1 MQPKARS
8 TPLSC
13 LFAVN
18 KPTGQISMQLLDKL
32 QPLFASSSL
41 FKDDSNDAQ
50 QTKQKYNK
58 RDKRSK
64 FKHANRVKMGQ
75 GGTLDPLADGVL
87 VIGTYKATKHLS
99 KFLDCTKEYRA
110 IGLLGC
116 STDSY
121 DSDGK
126 RVRTTTWDHVT
137 AETIN
142 DKLAQFRGEIMQTP
156 PVFSAL
162 KMDGKKLCDYAREG
176 VPLPRPIAARK
187 QTVHSIELL
196 SFKTGQ
202 EHDYEWPAESLDDS
216 ARLELERLEKM
227 VKDGKTVVPSEEE
240 VKADPEVPVTEGAAS
255 QASQASR
262 PPIFELSMTV
272 SSGTYVRSIIHDL
285 ALALG
290 SSAHVVK
297 LTRTRQGQF
306 ALDASTSKT
315 VATDRAQ
322 AEPTLTSAPAE
333 QPADSTEPAADET
346 GEKQGTATSPSKDVE
361 PAPKECIEWSVFE
374 QALRAFERS
383 RDGQS
388 GMETD
393 EEGLQ
398 EWERQI
404 LRTCE
409 EV

>member
-1 MQPKARS
+1 M
-8 TPLSC
+8 
-13 LFAVN
+13 
-18 KPTGQISMQLLDKL
+18 
-32 QPLFASSSL
+32 FASSSL
-41 FKDDSNDAQ
+41 FKDDSKDSQ
-50 QTKQKYNK
+50 PVGKQKYNK

-64 FKHANRVKMGQ
+64 FRHNNRVKMGQ

-87 VIGTYKATKHLS
+87 GKSRAKLIGTHRATKHLA

-126 RVRTTTWDHVT
+126 RVRTTAWDHVT
-137 AETIN
+137 ADAIRE
-142 DKLAQFRGEIMQTP
+142 KLAEFRGEIMQTP

-187 QTVHSIELL
+187 QTVHSLELL
-196 SFKTGQ
+196 SFKAGD
-202 EHDYEWPAESLDDS
+202 EHDYDWPAEALDDG
-216 ARLELERLEKM
+216 AKLELERLEKM

-240 VKADPEVPVTEGAAS
+240 VKADTSVPADEAPQT
-255 QASQASR
+255 QTIR

-290 SSAHVVK
+290 TSAHVVK

-306 ALDASTSKT
+306 ALDASSASKAQTELKQGETTNLSVPEQSSEKTPDTNT
-315 VATDRAQ
+315 VI
-322 AEPTLTSAPAE
+322 
-333 QPADSTEPAADET
+333 PAAR
-346 GEKQGTATSPSKDVE
+346 
-361 PAPKECIEWSVFE
+361 ECIEWSVFE
-374 QALRAFERS
+374 QALEAFKRS
-383 RDGQS
+383 KESEGGQT
-388 GMETD
+388 METD
-393 EEGLQ
+393 EEGLSD
-398 EWERQI
+398 WERQI